1 MSHQMSGISRKTF
14 ERDPKTLARVRTP
27 AGRALALADERE
39 LAIRERALADA
50 HRFVGVL
57 LVCGMVLATLLASDS
72 VSKDTALAVLSALL
86 LVQLGS
92 APIAVAL
99 RTALPE
105 RG

>member
-1 MSHQMSGISRKTF
+1 M
-14 ERDPKTLARVRTP
+14 
-27 AGRALALADERE
+27 
-39 LAIRERALADA
+39 
-50 HRFVGVL
+50 
-57 LVCGMVLATLLASDS
+57 LVCGLVLATLLASDS